1 MSNGMDLRDGRLVS
15 QRVAQVIDAIRE
27 YSPEIDVKWLP
38 PEARQPNQAAFQIW
52 HNPPGQSPYC
62 FMHVKTEDEMNASV
76 LQRIIAGDQR
86 NGKIT
91 YSELEAAEEAAK
103 RVAFQKWQDERDEAI
118 DVMQHILKTPL
129 NTYKVSDDLIIKE
142 GIPFNVAKG
151 RNK

>member
-27 YSPEIDVKWLP
+27 YAPEIDVMWLP
-38 PEARQPNQAAFQIW
+38 PEVRQPNQAAFQIW
-52 HNPPGQSPYC
+52 FNPPGGQPYC

-86 NGKIT
+86 NGEIK

-118 DVMQHILKTPL
+118 DIMQHILRTPL

-142 GIPFNVAKG
+142 GIPFNVAKP
-151 RNK
+151 KAE

>member
-52 HNPPGQSPYC
+52 HNPPGQAPYC

-86 NGKIT
+86 NGEIK
-91 YSELEAAEEAAK
+91 YSELEAAEMAAK

-118 DVMQHILKTPL
+118 DLMQHILKTPL
-129 NTYKVSDDLIIKE
+129 NTYKVSDDFIIKE
-142 GIPFNVAKG
+142 GIPFNAAKL
-151 RNK
+151 KD